1 MRTLLWGAC
10 ALGLVACGGSG
21 GVDIDGGDDSGTSP
35 DAAPPADAGPSDA
48 TPSDGSPS
56 GDASDAADAATFGG
70 RLFVS
75 QQQAGVAV
83 WDGATSLAADGA
95 PTFTMSDTSVSKG
108 TRGALAVGA
117 RLVLGPAAGGL
128 VVFDAA
134 RTFGAN
140 AAPSAAIPVS
150 AFIKPTTNIS
160 EPQST
165 LIAYNEKTDTL
176 WAGGTWGMDR
186 FDDGATLSSSSTGAA
201 LFSHAYLQ
209 LPGFAYDGTG
219 DHAILGQIS
228 GAGVLEWDGA
238 KSATG
243 TPTASFTLDQKLAAW
258 SLAVSGDRLYAIGG
272 DTTGGATP
280 RESIDVWNGISS
292 VSAAK
297 APDFSITSGIAQ
309 NDFSPYV
316 TVAADVLIACIQ
328 ANEVLMWKNASTL
341 TTDKAPDFTL
351 TTQLSSPTKAVLA
364 PVSNRLYVL
373 DSEGVAIYANA
384 TSAPTFVAKIKTGLS
399 HPEDLVVIE

>member
-21 GVDIDGGDDSGTSP
+21 DVNIDGGDDSGTSP
-35 DAAPPADAGPSDA
+35 DAAPADASPGDA
-48 TPSDGSPS
+48 APSDGSPS
-56 GDASDAADAATFGG
+56 GDAGDAGDAATFGG

-83 WDGATSLAADGA
+83 WDGVTSLAADAA
-95 PTFTMSDTSVSKG
+95 PTFAMSDTSVANG
-108 TRGALAVGA
+108 TRGALAVAG

-128 VVFDAA
+128 VVFD
-134 RTFGAN
+134 GAKTLGAG
-140 AAPSAAIPVS
+140 AAPAATIPVS
-150 AFIKPTTNIS
+150 AFIKPATNIS
-160 EPQST
+160 EPLAT

-176 WAGGTWGMDR
+176 WAGGTWGVDR
-186 FDDGATLSSSSTGAA
+186 FDDGATLSSSSAGAA
-201 LFSHAYLQ
+201 LFTHAYLQ

-258 SLAVSGDRLYAIGG
+258 SLSISGDRLYAIGG

-280 RESIDVWNGISS
+280 RESIDVWNGISG
-292 VSAAK
+292 VAAAK

-309 NDFSPYV
+309 NDYSPYV

-328 ANEVLMWKNASTL
+328 ANKVLMWKNASSITG
-341 TTDKAPDFTL
+341 DKSPDFTL
-351 TTQLSSPTKAVLA
+351 TTQLSSPIKAVLA

-384 TSAPTFVAKIKTGLS
+384 TSTPTFVAKIKSGLS